1 MTIVNIKA
9 FIASLWDWSVLDG
22 CFGSPE
28 MRVTDIDGIIEV
40 GGNYLMIE
48 TKFPGKEIPKG
59 QRIMFDKLMENTE
72 NNHFTVLLAWGRPG
86 LPVKLQLWPDEP
98 YDANL
103 EEMRRVVRNW
113 YVFSRH
119 NPI

>member
-1 MTIVNIKA
+1 MTINNIKA

-22 CFGSPE
+22 CFGSPS
-28 MRVTDIDGIIEV
+28 MRPTDIDGIIEAS
-40 GGNYLMIE
+40 GHFLMIE
-48 TKFPGKEIPKG
+48 TKSPGKEIPEG

-86 LPVKLQLWPDEP
+86 LPVKMQKWPDEP
-98 YDANL
+98 YKVDL
-103 EEMRRVVRNW
+103 GEMRRFVKNW